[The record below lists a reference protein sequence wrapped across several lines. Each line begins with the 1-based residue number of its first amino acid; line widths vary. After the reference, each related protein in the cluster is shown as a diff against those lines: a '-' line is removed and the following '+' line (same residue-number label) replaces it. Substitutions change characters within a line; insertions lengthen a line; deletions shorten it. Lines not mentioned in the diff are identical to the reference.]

1 MTRGAMN
8 GVTKRYGRH
17 QALSDITLT
26 VGAGEILAVIGP
38 NGAGKTTLLRLLA
51 RLIRPTKGS
60 VETPGAIRYFGGE
73 HTLPPGVRAPKWLT
87 LWSALAALSV
97 GRKTLGKLSRG
108 TRQRVGLEAMLAD
121 PSAEL
126 LLLDEPWEGLDP
138 DASRW
143 LSNELRARRTAGAG
157 IIVSSHRIHDLA
169 DVCDRCVFLAAGRL
183 QSQSIT
189 SDDLAGTPDRSAMV
203 FAAFDRIKQS

>member
-1 MTRGAMN
+1 MTRCAMN

-17 QALSDITLT
+17 HALSDITLT
-26 VGAGEILAVIGP
+26 AGAGEILAVIGP
-38 NGAGKTTLLRLLA
+38 NGAGKTTLLRLFA
-51 RLIRPTKGS
+51 RLIRPTGGS
-60 VETPGAIRYFGGE
+60 VETPGVIRYFGGE
-73 HTLPPGVRAPKWLT
+73 HTLPSGVRATKWLT
-87 LWSALAALSV
+87 LWSAAALSV
-97 GRKTLGKLSRG
+97 GRKTLGMLSRG

-143 LSNELRARRTAGAG
+143 LSNELRARRSAGAG

-169 DVCDRCVFLAAGRL
+169 DVCDRCVFLVAGRL
-183 QSQSIT
+183 QSHSIT
-189 SDDLAGTPDRSAMV
+189 SDDLARSPDRSALV
-203 FAAFDRIKQS
+203 FAAFDGIKQS